1 MKSSISVGEMA
12 FDWCKMSS
20 DRYLQHC
27 HLAFIN
33 VFDELLF
40 RQQHEPTRY
49 LKWAQEG
56 LLLSKKVIPFVE
68 KHHDAGGT
76 QQARQHPWRKASGR
90 RFGNCKGEAVDL
102 TVIQTMEIFWILY
115 AEMKKKCNQTGFVA
129 ALLKTFEQTKDD
141 VELKEIICCTK
152 PLIKQIPINNIAPN
166 WTDLQRNTAL
176 TILLAHF
183 ADYIKKF
190 ADEGDSLLND
200 FERNCECNNQ
210 KIEHLQWKGEDE
222 VSISEFTAAILTYS
236 KAVEMSPYNHH
247 LYCRRAYCYLQL
259 NDHRTAI
266 LDSIRATVLKPD
278 YFKGHYFCAKGLL
291 SAGYPDYALVVNRR
305 GIDLCLVGRSDIT
318 ALQEQRSEIQ
328 EEMKKKGNC
337 ETTEEQ
343 HSSSKKATVVGG
355 DDSPVPEPGSDT
367 DIESLEG
374 EESVGDFRGEKF
386 QAAWEN
392 LIDNLTETNCKVF
405 DELPEE
411 SETSIESQKSTPR
424 TEKTNSCEELPPDPT
439 EQYEEENSSRK
450 ISEPRSADK
459 IVFDPSKCRLWRAV
473 HSEQDLITQGVED
486 ISFLLY
492 RLKLKKFLSEGDQ
505 EEVEKQSTGPSKLD
519 ALLRI
524 VLKKNSNL
532 EIRKFTSVLV
542 AIDGLKPELSKWV
555 QNLEEMGNSC
565 ADSFLYLYLEVLAE
579 PLNGIPLRDLIYSL
593 QTRNILTDVENDL
606 LMKTSPVH
614 RGQRLLEVIV
624 YMKSAAEKAEFVFL
638 LEEERR
644 SFPTLRKCLD
654 EFQQEFEK
662 LRDGYIPRF
671 KRYMPLKRLRR
682 REDLPAD
689 ERNSYCNFFR
699 LMYLIILE
707 GTRMAQKVFAERVPP
722 SDLQAEI
729 RKLKKAELHRHF
741 REFQAT
747 FASHSDWG
755 LLYPQKASRL
765 EFQKY
770 DVTLIVFLMMHVKS
784 FPQPRK
790 GWRTEPPPDDHSKP
804 ASLLRLLYLRRRL
817 VLRDGYLG
825 VPEEE
830 FLAMWSE
837 AKQCLCWLGKDHEE
851 IEDIMFTPGYLLWRD
866 HKLIAE
872 LMGRQCS
879 EMTGQYMM
887 AMKAHLQTKTKEVMK
902 MGETKAEPPPGGK
915 ENPAPATGTATPD
928 RREKE
933 AETGGEGEIALGQD
947 ATEKENSLSFQ
958 VTAKGEGSS
967 RPSETQCAN
976 DPQRNS
982 RKKKKKKTK
991 GKKKSA
997 IPVENVSEK
1006 DVESTADEDRDED
1019 VSQAS
1024 HQDLRGKNELAELE
1038 AAVRRWQLLCEEKS
1052 SQYEQLLKRQSKTL
1066 ESCKQQTAEVQR
1078 LKQEM
1083 ENERKMQQNDKK
1095 VLQNQIKNLQEV
1107 LQSKEELVK
1116 KSEKQIQAQEQ
1127 ELQQQEKQAQQERDQ
1142 WTQEKSR
1149 LERQS
1154 AKSKDEFIEAMRRA
1168 MAAEV
1173 QVLECRRD
1181 KATVFLEQAAKEG
1194 EVKLSGLRQKLVS
1207 GPAVQIDVKAAI
1219 MAYEMVLAD
1228 IKSKIHQTVS
1238 AFNEQIDLIR
1248 NGAKLS
1254 NMPQVPV
1261 VLPPSQSDF
1270 MLIYM
1275 TKQKELL
1282 ASSGFP
1288 ANNNSQGTTS
1298 TLPAFPPGM
1307 APLNNQ
1313 LGITQ
1318 RSMSPGLPTQ
1328 PSSLGP
1334 ANPSQG
1340 GTSNQNHLERL
1351 LEKLTELFPQ
1361 HNRDM
1366 MIVFLRQ
1373 VRMMNNNSLSGLSFE
1388 QIISQVSVLIKN
1400 HQPHLVNV
1408 NLDFASLPTDPM
1420 SSTVTWRNVAKDPHV
1435 NRLGFM
1441 SGLSHQSGVGTEP
1454 GHQKE
1459 EEDPCVI
1466 CQEELTSSRL
1476 FVMKCG
1482 HKYHRECI
1490 SLWLKDQKTCPS
1502 CTLSFATSFSQS

>member
-1 MKSSISVGEMA
+1 MAMKSSISVGEMA
-12 FDWCKMSS
+12 FDWCRMPSEC
-20 DRYLQHC
+20 YLQHC
-27 HLAFIN
+27 HLAFIH

-40 RQQHEPTRY
+40 KQQHEPTRY
-49 LKWAQEG
+49 LRWAQEG
-56 LLLSKKVIPFVE
+56 LLLSQKV
-68 KHHDAGGT
+68 
-76 QQARQHPWRKASGR
+76 R
-90 RFGNCKGEAVDL
+90 NCKDEAVDL
-102 TVIQTMEIFWILY
+102 TVIETMEVFWTLY
-115 AEMKKKCNQTGFVA
+115 AEMKKKCNQNGFVA
-129 ALLKTFEQTKDD
+129 ALLKTFEQAKDNVD
-141 VELKEIICCTK
+141 LKEIICCTK
-152 PLIKQIPINNIAPN
+152 PLLKQIPISNIAPH

-210 KIEHLQWKGEDE
+210 KITHLQWKGEDE

-236 KAVEMSPYNHH
+236 KAVETSPYNHH

-259 NDHRTAI
+259 SDHRTAI

-305 GIDLCLVGRSDIT
+305 GIDLCLVGGSDIT
-318 ALQEQRSEIQ
+318 VLQEQRSEIQ
-328 EEMKKKGNC
+328 EEIKKKGNC
-337 ETTEEQ
+337 ETTQEE
-343 HSSSKKATVVGG
+343 HSSCKKAMVAGG
-355 DDSPVPEPGSDT
+355 DDSSVPGPGSDT

-374 EESVGDFRGEKF
+374 EGSAGNVRGEKF
-386 QAAWEN
+386 QAACEN
-392 LIDNLTETNCKVF
+392 PIEKNCKVI

-411 SETSIESQKSTPR
+411 SDTSIESQKSAPK
-424 TEKTNSCEELPPDPT
+424 TEKTDLCEDVPPDSN

-450 ISEPRSADK
+450 ISEPKSADK

-473 HSEQDLITQGVED
+473 HSEQELITHGVED

-492 RLKLKKFLSEGDQ
+492 RLKLKKFLSEVDQ
-505 EEVEKQSTGPSKLD
+505 EEVEKQSTGPLKLD

-593 QTRNILTDVENDL
+593 QNRNILTDVENDL

-644 SFPTLRKCLD
+644 SFPTLKKCLD

-707 GTRMAQKVFAERVPP
+707 GTRIAQKVFAERVPP

-729 RKLKKAELHRHF
+729 RKLKKTELHRYF
-741 REFQAT
+741 REHQAT

-755 LLYPQKASRL
+755 LLYPQKTSRL

-770 DVTLIVFLMMHVKS
+770 DITLIVFLMMHVKS
-784 FPQPRK
+784 FPAPRK
-790 GWRTEPPPDDHSKP
+790 GWRTEPPTDDHSKP
-804 ASLLRLLYLRRRL
+804 ASLLRLLYLRRQL

-830 FLAMWSE
+830 FLVIWSE
-837 AKQCLCWLGKDHEE
+837 AKQCLCRLGKDPEE
-851 IEDIMFTPGYLLWRD
+851 IEDIMFTPGYVLWKD
-866 HKLIAE
+866 YKLISE

-879 EMTGQYMM
+879 ELTGQYMM
-887 AMKAHLQTKTKEVMK
+887 AMKAHLQSKTKEPMK
-902 MGETKAEPPPGGK
+902 MGESKLEPPPGRK
-915 ENPAPATGTATPD
+915 ENPTLPTGTATPD
-928 RREKE
+928 GKKGKETEKE
-933 AETGGEGEIALGQD
+933 AKTGREGEIAPAQD
-947 ATEKENSLSFQ
+947 ATEEDNSLLFQ

-967 RPSETQCAN
+967 QASGTQSAN
-976 DPQRNS
+976 DPQRYS

-997 IPVENVSEK
+997 VPVENVSEK

-1019 VSQAS
+1019 VPQAL
-1024 HQDLRGKNELAELE
+1024 HQEVQTKNEFAELE
-1038 AAVRRWQLLCEEKS
+1038 ATAQRWQQLYEEKS

-1066 ESCKQQTAEVQR
+1066 ENCKQQTTEVQR
-1078 LKQEM
+1078 LKQEI
-1083 ENERKMQQNDKK
+1083 ENERKIQQNDKK
-1095 VLQNQIKNLQEV
+1095 VLQSQITNLQEV
-1107 LQSKEELVK
+1107 LQSKEELLK
-1116 KSEKQIQAQEQ
+1116 KLEKQVQG
-1127 ELQQQEKQAQQERDQ
+1127 QQQELENQKKQGQHEQDQ
-1142 WTQEKSR
+1142 WAQEKSQ

-1181 KATVFLEQAAKEG
+1181 KGTAFLEQAAKEG
-1194 EVKLSGLRQKLVS
+1194 EVKLSGLRQNLVS
-1207 GPAVQIDVKAAI
+1207 GPATQIDVKAAI

-1228 IKSKIHQTVS
+1228 IKSKIHQTVTV
-1238 AFNEQIDLIR
+1238 FNEQIDLIR

-1261 VLPPSQSDF
+1261 LLPPSQSEF
-1270 MLIYM
+1270 MLIYLA
-1275 TKQKELL
+1275 KQKELL
-1282 ASSGFP
+1282 ASSSFP
-1288 ANNNSQGTTS
+1288 VNNNSQGTS
-1298 TLPAFPPGM
+1298 SLSAFPPGM
-1307 APLNNQ
+1307 TPLNNQ

-1318 RSMSPGLPTQ
+1318 RSMSPGLSSQ
-1328 PSSLGP
+1328 PSSLVP
-1334 ANPSQG
+1334 ANSSQA
-1340 GTSNQNHLERL
+1340 GTTQNHLERL
-1351 LEKLTELFPQ
+1351 LDKLTELFPQ

-1388 QIISQVSVLIKN
+1388 QIISQVSALIKN
-1400 HQPHLVNV
+1400 HQPHLGNV
-1408 NLDFASLPTDPM
+1408 NLDFVSLPADPSM
-1420 SSTVTWRNVAKDPHV
+1420 ATWRNVSKDP
-1435 NRLGFM
+1435 
-1441 SGLSHQSGVGTEP
+1441 Q
-1454 GHQKE
+1454 E
-1459 EEDPCVI
+1459 EEESCVI
-1466 CQEELTSSRL
+1466 CQEELTSNRL